1 MFKRVFDIIIA
12 SIGLIAFSP
21 LMLIIAILVKLDSPG
36 PIFYRAPR
44 VGKDGKPFRMF
55 KFRTMVA
62 DAEKIGPPITVG
74 NDPRITRIGARLRDS
89 RLDELPQLINV
100 LRGEMSMVG
109 PRPETPYF
117 VEKFSPQQREVLKVK
132 PGMTGPAQIAF
143 RHEEENLSSPGTLDE
158 EYMNVILPPKLAMD
172 LEYIEQQSLFLDMKL
187 LFQTAWALLTDR
199 LQIRRP
205 LSHGGEAAVQS

>member
-1 MFKRVFDIIIA
+1 MLKRIFDILIA

-21 LMLIIAILVKLDSPG
+21 LMLIIAILIKLDSPG

-62 DAEKIGPPITVG
+62 NAEKIGPPITVG
-74 NDPRITRIGARLRDS
+74 DDPRITRIGARLRSS

-100 LRGEMSMVG
+100 LCGEMSMVG

-117 VEKFSPQQREVLKVK
+117 VEKFSPEQREVLKVK
-132 PGMTGPAQIAF
+132 PGMTGLAQITF
-143 RHEEENLSSPGTLDE
+143 RHEEEILSNPGALDE
-158 EYMNVILPPKLAMD
+158 EYMNVILPPKLALD
-172 LEYIEQQSLFLDMKL
+172 LEYIKHQSLLLDVKT
-187 LFQTAWALLTDR
+187 LFQTAWVLLMDR
-199 LQIRRP
+199 L
-205 LSHGGEAAVQS
+205 